1 MRAISHAHDYL
12 YGDLVI
18 AIENGVGFSVGD
30 LGTVTVIDQTA
41 VRIYWYSGFT
51 TWFDDEIT
59 AFILTSRPT
68 AAPQPLTHNCP
79 TCKRNCDIGV
89 PCWWC
94 GST

>member
-1 MRAISHAHDYL
+1 MFAISHSHDYQVL
-12 YGDLVI
+12 DQVV

-30 LGTVTVIDQTA
+30 FGTVTVIDQTA
-41 VRIYWYSGFT
+41 VRISWYSGFT

-59 AFILTSRPT
+59 AFIVYSRPT
-68 AAPQPLTHNCP
+68 ATPTSTTRDCP

-94 GST
+94 GAL